1 MQLVIISGRS
11 GSGISSALRVLE
23 DSGMTCIDNLPV
35 GLLEHLVNTEF
46 KQTQRY
52 AVSIDARSNLS
63 ALKDFDQLFKHIES
77 RQVKTQIVFLDARDE
92 ILIKRFSET
101 RRKHPLT
108 SDKIDLKEAINA
120 ETELLTPIHSRAD
133 QIIDTSSLSV
143 HQLRNL
149 VHKWVTGSDSLGTSV
164 QFQSFGFKHGLPADA
179 DIVFDVRCLPNP
191 FWVPDLRGCT
201 GNDAEVQNY
210 LAKQPL
216 VNSMIGSI
224 SDFLNKWVPEYE
236 KSNRSYITVAI
247 GCTGG
252 QHRSVYVCNQL
263 AENFKTY
270 QEAPLVRHRDLKTP
284 S

>member
-23 DSGMTCIDNLPV
+23 DAGMTCIDNLPV
-35 GLLEHLVNTEF
+35 RLLEHLVDTEF
-46 KQTQRY
+46 RQTQRY
-52 AVSIDARSNLS
+52 AVSIDARSNLN
-63 ALKDFDQLFKHIES
+63 ALQDFDRLFTYIET
-77 RQVKTQIVFLDARDE
+77 RNVKTHIIFLDARDE

-108 SDKIDLKEAINA
+108 SNSTDLKGAIIS
-120 ETELLTPIHSRAD
+120 ETELLAPIHTRAD
-133 QIIDTSSLSV
+133 QIVDTSSLSV

-149 VHKWVTGSDSLGTSV
+149 IHKLVTGSESLETAI

-179 DIVFDVRCLPNP
+179 DLVFDVRCLPNP
-191 FWVPDLRGCT
+191 FWVPQLRGCS
-201 GNDAEVQNY
+201 GNDIEVQEY
-210 LAKQPL
+210 LSQQPL
-216 VNSMIGSI
+216 VDTMIKSI
-224 SDFLNKWVPEYE
+224 TEFLNTWVPEYE

-263 AENFKTY
+263 AKQFKS
-270 QEAPLVRHRDLKTP
+270 AKANPLVHHRELKIP